1 MAYKFQLGAATMS
14 GSLKQEG
21 TIDIEDNGE
30 LKVQGTKVID
40 ASRNVTAVS
49 LSSSNTLQVGGAI
62 TAAGTVALNGV
73 ADTAFDLGA
82 DSLYFRDADGSMKR
96 EAWSDMASSAAG
108 SGLAAASGVLS
119 VDLSELSAA
128 VVNVAADSIVFLDAD
143 GNATV
148 KDTFAD
154 YATAIA
160 GTGLKADAGVL
171 EVRVSGSII
180 RASDKLGITG
190 SIAGSGLGYDGG
202 VNSINELSVNVDD
215 SSIEINSDSLRVKA
229 DGIQTAM
236 LNDNVI
242 SGQDELAQGGLVAAD
257 EFLISDG
264 GTLKRY
270 GVDSLAKDL
279 GALTSE
285 AAIANGDYLMF
296 LDGGSTG
303 ETKKEA
309 VADLATLFAGDG
321 LSAAS
326 SVLAVAVS
334 GAVHIESD
342 KVAISGSIAG
352 DGLGYN
358 GGVDSILSLKVQVDD
373 SSVEL
378 SSDALRVKADGITGA
393 MLNDDVISSQTE
405 LAADGLAAADEFMIS
420 DGGTLKKIGADT
432 LFSDGPGLLSAAA
445 IAVGSDHFMFLD
457 GGATGDAK
465 IESIAD
471 LMTAVAGTTSATALI
486 AADGVLSLDID
497 ALSAETI
504 ATGDTIAFNDDGDDG
519 LHKVTFDN
527 MITKALPLLT
537 EAAITVAD
545 DYVVFL
551 DGGVSGDGKKEKWA
565 DIVAAIAGGG
575 LTATNGV
582 LSTDAASAAAIGD
595 TNSML
600 SEGMNFGSNTL
611 TADRTWTLPGSPTV
625 GDVVH
630 VKAPGN
636 LGGFDLTVQR
646 SGSTSHTIDGQTS
659 IELESN
665 GAAVSLMYVAAN
677 NWVIF

>member
-1 MAYKFQLGAATMS
+1 
-14 GSLKQEG
+14 
-21 TIDIEDNGE
+21 
-30 LKVQGTKVID
+30 
-40 ASRNVTAVS
+40 
-49 LSSSNTLQVGGAI
+49 
-62 TAAGTVALNGV
+62 
-73 ADTAFDLGA
+73 
-82 DSLYFRDADGSMKR
+82 
-96 EAWSDMASSAAG
+96 
-108 SGLAAASGVLS
+108 
-119 VDLSELSAA
+119 
-128 VVNVAADSIVFLDAD
+128 
-143 GNATV
+143 
-148 KDTFAD
+148 
-154 YATAIA
+154 
-160 GTGLKADAGVL
+160 
-171 EVRVSGSII
+171 
-180 RASDKLGITG
+180 G

-242 SGQDELAQGGLVAAD
+242 SGQSELAQGGLNAAD

-264 GTLKRY
+264 GSLKRF

-279 GALTSE
+279 GALTTE

-358 GGVDSILSLKVQVDD
+358 GGVDSILSLKVKVDD

-393 MLNDDVISSQTE
+393 MLNDDVISAQTE
-405 LAADGLAAADEFMIS
+405 LAADGLVAADEFMIS

-465 IESIAD
+465 IESIVD
-471 LMTAVAGTTSATALI
+471 LMTAVAGTTSTSGLI
-486 AADGVLSLDID
+486 AADGVLAIDID
-497 ALSAETI
+497 ALSAEVI

-545 DYVVFL
+545 DYMVFL
-551 DGGVSGDGKKEKWA
+551 DGSGTGDGKKEKWA
-565 DIVAAIAGGG
+565 DIV
-575 LTATNGV
+575 TAM
-582 LSTDAASAAAIGD
+582 A
-595 TNSML
+595 
-600 SEGMNFGSNTL
+600 
-611 TADRTWTLPGSPTV
+611 
-625 GDVVH
+625 
-630 VKAPGN
+630 
-636 LGGFDLTVQR
+636 
-646 SGSTSHTIDGQTS
+646 
-659 IELESN
+659 
-665 GAAVSLMYVAAN
+665 
-677 NWVIF
+677 

>member
-21 TIDIEDNGE
+21 SIDIEDSGV
-30 LKVQGTKVID
+30 LKVQGSTVVD
-40 ASRNVTAVS
+40 ASRNLSGVS
-49 LSSSNTLQVGGAI
+49 LSGSNTLQVGG
-62 TAAGTVALNGV
+62 TVRLDGV
-73 ADTAFDLGA
+73 ADATAD
-82 DSLYFRDADGSMKR
+82 
-96 EAWSDMASSAAG
+96 
-108 SGLAAASGVLS
+108 
-119 VDLSELSAA
+119 
-128 VVNVAADSIVFLDAD
+128 VAADSFYFLDGD
-143 GNATV
+143 NLM
-148 KDTFAD
+148 KRERMSD
-154 YATAIA
+154 YASTIA

-202 VNSINELSVNVDD
+202 VNSINALSVNVDD
-215 SSIEINSDSLRVKA
+215 TGIEISSDSLRLKDNGVTLAKMA
-229 DGIQTAM
+229 GLARGKFIVGDSSGDPSALALGSDAQMLISDGSDLAYVSLSGDVSISNTGAVTIANDAVESGM

-242 SGQDELAQGGLVAAD
+242 SG
-257 EFLISDG
+257 
-264 GTLKRY
+264 
-270 GVDSLAKDL
+270 
-279 GALTSE
+279 
-285 AAIANGDYLMF
+285 
-296 LDGGSTG
+296 
-303 ETKKEA
+303 
-309 VADLATLFAGDG
+309 
-321 LSAAS
+321 
-326 SVLAVAVS
+326 
-334 GAVHIESD
+334 
-342 KVAISGSIAG
+342 
-352 DGLGYN
+352 
-358 GGVDSILSLKVQVDD
+358 
-373 SSVEL
+373 
-378 SSDALRVKADGITGA
+378 
-393 MLNDDVISSQTE
+393 QTE
-405 LAADGLAAADEFMIS
+405 LAADGLAAADELMIS
-420 DGGTLKKIGADT
+420 DGGTLKKIGVDT
-432 LFSDGPGLLSAAA
+432 LFTDGPGLLSAAT
-445 IAVGSDHFMFLD
+445 IAVGSDHFVFLD

-465 IESIAD
+465 TESIAD
-471 LMTAVAGTTSATALI
+471 LVDGIAGTTSATGLDASS
-486 AADGVLSLDID
+486 GVLSIDID
-497 ALSAETI
+497 DLSAETI
-504 ATGDTIAFNDDGDDG
+504 ASGDAIMFNDDGDNG

-527 MITKALPLLT
+527 MVTKALPLLT

-551 DGGVSGDGKKEKWA
+551 DGGASGDGKKEKWA

-600 SEGMNFGSNTL
+600 SEGMNFGSNTF

-636 LGGFDLTVQR
+636 LGGYDLTVQR

>member
-30 LKVQGTKVID
+30 LKVQGTKIID
-40 ASRNVTAVS
+40 ASRNVTATS
-49 LSSSNTLQVGGAI
+49 LSASNTLQVGGAI

-73 ADTAFDLGA
+73 ADTAIDLAA

-96 EAWSDMASSAAG
+96 EAWSDIASSTAG

-148 KDTFAD
+148 KDTFVD
-154 YATAIA
+154 YASAIA

-171 EVRVSGSII
+171 EVRVSGSVV

-190 SIAGSGLGYDGG
+190 SIAGNGLAYGGG

-242 SGQDELAQGGLVAAD
+242 SGQSELAQGGLVAAD

-264 GTLKRY
+264 GALKRY

-279 GALTSE
+279 GALTTE

-309 VADLATLFAGDG
+309 VADLATLFAGSG

-393 MLNDDVISSQTE
+393 MLNDDVISAQTE
-405 LAADGLAAADEFMIS
+405 LAADGLVAADEMMIS
-420 DGGTLKKIGADT
+420 DGGTLKKIGVDT

-457 GGATGDAK
+457 GGASGDAK

-545 DYVVFL
+545 DYMVFL
-551 DGGVSGDGKKEKWA
+551 DGSGTGDGKKEKWA
-565 DIVAAIAGGG
+565 DIVTAMAGGG

-582 LSTDAASAAAIGD
+582 LSTDAASATAVGD
-595 TNSML
+595 TNAVL

-636 LGGFDLTVQR
+636 LGGNDLTIQR

-665 GAAVSLMYVAAN
+665 GAAVSLMYVSAN